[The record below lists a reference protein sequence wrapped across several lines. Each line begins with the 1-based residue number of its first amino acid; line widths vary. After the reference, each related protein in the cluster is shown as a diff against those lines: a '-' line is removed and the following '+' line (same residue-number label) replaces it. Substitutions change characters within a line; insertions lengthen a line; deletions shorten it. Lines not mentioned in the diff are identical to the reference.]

1 MKKKKGKT
9 KPQMPREF
17 QWDKV
22 PPPLRE
28 YLWSRCTSWATMVSE
43 MPGQASS
50 AR

>member
-28 YLWSRCTSWATMVSE
+28 YLGKNRKKYRQINITSLN
-43 MPGQASS
+43 
-50 AR
+50 